1 MIPDLSRPGSCA
13 WLGGALTVGRP
24 LRELT
29 PCASVR
35 HRFGAELRTFRKQRG
50 LSQTALGER
59 VMHSGSTV
67 SKIEKAERWPS
78 REFAFLSDKVLHA
91 QGSLKDLWLRAQ
103 AERTASELAV
113 STIGEPAQAPDARAR
128 LSRAIP
134 HLDEGLG
141 MSAADHEHPYR
152 ATDRIVADLLDLQEI
167 VAGHREEARLRRS
180 LDQTISLLIGDIE
193 PISLATLQNAE

>member
-1 MIPDLSRPGSCA
+1 
-13 WLGGALTVGRP
+13 
-24 LRELT
+24 
-29 PCASVR
+29 
-35 HRFGAELRTFRKQRG
+35 
-50 LSQTALGER
+50 
-59 VMHSGSTV
+59 MHSGSTV

-113 STIGEPAQAPDARAR
+113 SNIGEPAQAPDTRAR
-128 LSRAIP
+128 LSRAVP

-141 MSAADHEHPYR
+141 MPAADHEHLYR

-193 PISLATLQNAE
+193 PISLTALQNAK

>member
-1 MIPDLSRPGSCA
+1 M
-13 WLGGALTVGRP
+13 GRP